1 VNGPAMSQ
9 SNARQRGNVVEFP
22 EPATALDATVDL
34 VARIRIGD
42 EAALEILMNRYLPS
56 LRRMAN
62 NRLSGHARSMID
74 TDDVVQDALIR
85 TVRRLPH
92 FVCRNPGALLAY
104 LRRAVYNRI
113 IDARRRWAREGE
125 WMVLPDD
132 CAGSA
137 ASPLQRVLDKEEI
150 RRYRTALLLLKLRD
164 RQLIMLRVEQGL
176 TYQEIATQL
185 RMPSPNAARVA
196 SVRAIARL
204 ASALEHV

>member
-1 VNGPAMSQ
+1 VNAPATSE
-9 SNARQRGNVVEFP
+9 SSVRPRGAVEGCP
-22 EPATALDATVDL
+22 EPSTALDATVDL
-34 VARIRIGD
+34 VARIHRGD
-42 EAALEILMNRYLPS
+42 EAALGILINRYLPS
-56 LRRMAN
+56 LRRFAN
-62 NRLSGHARSMID
+62 HRLSGHARSMID
-74 TDDVVQDALIR
+74 TDDIVQDALVN

-113 IDARRRWAREGE
+113 VDARRKLIREGE
-125 WMVLPDD
+125 WMPLPDN

-150 RRYRTALLLLKLRD
+150 RRYRAALLRLKSRD

-176 TYQEIATQL
+176 TYQEIGTQL
-185 RMPSPNAARVA
+185 RIPSPNAARVA
-196 SVRAIARL
+196 TVRAIARL